1 MLTKD
6 RRHLQIFDDRIEVNK
21 TLPKWRRVAKEVKKK
36 DVQLVPVDPNGTA
49 SLYTTPDNS
58 ITFSNYNMIDELFA
72 DTGSSDSHGSDTVGK
87 TTVNL
92 DATAKMDIHELT
104 KFINDFGVEKVFG
117 WNYRVGNVMSSDGEK
132 MPEKS
137 DGKKKP
143 GFLARLF
150 GRKKKESE
158 VTYELDV
165 ISFFENVKLL
175 SKESANT
182 YKDMVAKY
190 LSAVHAANLTGQVAL
205 KEKLARGLFVNKYEA
220 ALAANGYYYAVTE
233 DQVVKFAN
241 KTEKGV
247 ELVYLKNF
255 ARPLPDEV
263 VKKLE
268 EANSLE
274 VFDNYVVMAYDPNG
288 DKKLET
294 EKERDKRK
302 DPILFGLI
310 LGSDK
315 LYYIT
320 DWIDE
325 KCDLTL
331 QQFVDTLDIDKE
343 SLNFAK

>member
-6 RRHLQIFDDRIEVNK
+6 RTHLQIFDDRIEVNK
-21 TLPKWRRVAKEVKKK
+21 ALPKWRRIAKEAKRKNE
-36 DVQLVPVDPNGTA
+36 QLVPADTNGTTT
-49 SLYTTPDNS
+49 LYTVSNNP
-58 ITFSNYNMIDELFA
+58 ITFSNHNGFNELFVN
-72 DTGSSDSHGSDTVGK
+72 DGSSDSSSVDTIGK

-92 DATAKMDIHELT
+92 DETAKMDIHELT

-117 WNYRVGNVMSSDGEK
+117 WKYSSGNVASSDGEK
-132 MPEKS
+132 RPEKS
-137 DGKKKP
+137 DGKKRP

-150 GRKKKESE
+150 GRKKQESE

-165 ISFFENVKLL
+165 VSFFDNVKLL

-182 YKDMVAKY
+182 YKDMVGKY

-205 KEKLARGLFVNKYEA
+205 KEKLARGMFVNKYEA
-220 ALAANGYYYAVTE
+220 VLAANGYYYAVTE

-247 ELVYLKNF
+247 DLVYLKNF
-255 ARPLPDEV
+255 ARPLPEDV

-288 DKKLET
+288 VRKLET
-294 EKERDKRK
+294 EQERNKRK
-302 DPILFGLI
+302 DPILFGVI

-331 QQFVDTLDIDKE
+331 QQFVDTLNVDKE

>member
-6 RRHLQIFDDRIEVNK
+6 RRHLLIFENRIEVNK
-21 TLPKWRRVAKEVKKK
+21 CLPKWQRVKEEIKKRRAEV
-36 DVQLVPVDPNGTA
+36 LVPVDSQSN
-49 SLYTTPDNS
+49 SSIYSTPDGVLTTNFNS
-58 ITFSNYNMIDELFA
+58 IFVE
-72 DTGSSDSHGSDTVGK
+72 DSGFEDVSRDNTIGG
-87 TTVNL
+87 TSVNL
-92 DATAKMDIHELT
+92 DEAAKMDIKELT
-104 KFINDFGVEKVFG
+104 KFIKEFGVDKIFG
-117 WNYRVGNVMSSDGEK
+117 WNYNTSSNTVDKPIAQDTG
-132 MPEKS
+132 
-137 DGKKKP
+137 KKP
-143 GFLARLF
+143 GFFARLF
-150 GRKKKESE
+150 GKKKVEDG
-158 VTYELDV
+158 VKYELDV
-165 ISFFENVKLL
+165 VSFFDNVKLL

-182 YKDMVAKY
+182 YKDMVGKY

-205 KEKLARGLFVNKYEA
+205 KEKLARGMFVNKYEA
-220 ALAANGYYYAVTE
+220 VLAANGYYYAVTE

-247 ELVYLKNF
+247 DLVYLKNF
-255 ARPLPDEV
+255 ARPLPEDV

-268 EANSLE
+268 EVNSLE

-288 DKKLET
+288 VRKLET
-294 EKERDKRK
+294 EQERNKRK
-302 DPILFGLI
+302 DPILFGVI

-331 QQFVDTLDIDKE
+331 QQFVDTLNVDKE